1 MVNRRSRGY
10 KRKVTASTAQRLILR
25 GGRSAAL
32 GFLIRF
38 GARLLFVFVAGR
50 LFGAALFGA
59 YAVAVA
65 VVELAVTVGG
75 AGLKRQIFKLLDE
88 EEGGRSP
95 PHILIDSGLLVVAA
109 SLACIAPVML
119 AMALL
124 PGTMV
129 ADNTEAA
136 LLLLAPMILGQAL
149 LDLVLAATR
158 WTHRMRYQVWAR
170 SVIEP
175 YAGVAAAILAW
186 AAGWSQA
193 GLILGYWAGT
203 LAALAYA
210 LAGARRCLGP
220 FRLGQYRF
228 APARIAHIVRQTA
241 LPTLSDFTNALAGR
255 LDLYLVG
262 LFLGEAPAG
271 IYGMAQQLRTP
282 IRQVR
287 QSFDGLLTPIVSRTL
302 KHGGAAQTGRAT
314 ASASRLILAIEL
326 PFLVALAVLGAPLLR
341 AIGPEFVAGYW
352 AMLLL
357 AAAESIQGAFG
368 VSDLIFLYRRP
379 QMVIVIT
386 LVSASVNLVAGW
398 LLIAAYGVTGGA
410 LAALLAVAAAAIA
423 RRALLRALFA
433 VAVPLRYVAAPL
445 SAAAADLGI
454 ALIVLALPLE
464 DHALRLGLAAAFG
477 LAAYGAVLKGALWAT
492 GQSLSLSHFV
502 AEDPKAAAPGQSSQM
517 DPVPISLPPGPA

>member
-1 MVNRRSRGY
+1 M
-10 KRKVTASTAQRLILR
+10 TASTAQRLILR

-38 GARLLFVFVAGR
+38 GARLLFVLVAGR

-88 EEGGRSP
+88 EQGGRTP
-95 PHILIDSGLLVVAA
+95 PHILIDAAILVFAA
-109 SLACIAPVML
+109 SLVCVAPVML
-119 AMALL
+119 AMAIL

-129 ADNTEAA
+129 ADNTETA

-149 LDLVLAATR
+149 LDLLLAATR

-186 AAGWSQA
+186 ALGWRET

-203 LAALAYA
+203 MAALVYA
-210 LAGARRCLGP
+210 LAGARACLGP
-220 FRLGQYRF
+220 FRLFAWRF
-228 APARIAHIVRQTA
+228 APARIAAIVRATA

-271 IYGMAQQLRTP
+271 IYGMAQQVRTP

-302 KHGGAAQTGRAT
+302 SHGGPARTGRAT
-314 ASASRLILAIEL
+314 ASASRLILAIQL
-326 PFLVALAVLGAPLLR
+326 PALVGLAVLGEPLLR

-368 VSDLIFLYRRP
+368 VSDLIFFYRRP
-379 QMVIVIT
+379 QLVIFIT
-386 LVSASVNLVAGW
+386 LVSASLNVVAGW
-398 LLIAAYGVTGGA
+398 LLIARYGVAGGA
-410 LAALLAVAAAAIA
+410 LAALIAVAGAALA
-423 RRALLRALFA
+423 RRALLRGVFG
-433 VAVPLRYVAAPL
+433 VAVPLRYVAAPF
-445 SAAAADLGI
+445 SAAAADLGV

-464 DHALRLGLAAAFG
+464 SAALRLSLAFLLGLAAYA
-477 LAAYGAVLKGALWAT
+477 AVLKGALWAT
-492 GQSLSLSHFV
+492 GQSLSLTHFV
-502 AEDPKAAAPGQSSQM
+502 VEPQA
-517 DPVPISLPPGPA
+517 

>member
-1 MVNRRSRGY
+1 MVFRRRRGY
-10 KRKVTASTAQRLILR
+10 KRKVTASSAQRLILR

-38 GARLLFVFVAGR
+38 GARLLFVVVAGR

-88 EEGGRSP
+88 EQAGRTP
-95 PHILIDSGLLVVAA
+95 PHILIDAAILVLAA
-109 SLACIAPVML
+109 SLVCIAPIML
-119 AMALL
+119 AMAIL

-129 ADNTEAA
+129 ADHTETA
-136 LLLLAPMILGQAL
+136 LLLLAPMILGQSL
-149 LDLVLAATR
+149 LDLFLAATR

-175 YAGVAAAILAW
+175 YAGVAAATLAW
-186 AAGWSQA
+186 ALGWRET

-203 LAALAYA
+203 MAALAYA
-210 LAGARRCLGP
+210 LAGVRACLGP
-220 FRLGQYRF
+220 FRLAAWRF
-228 APARIAHIVRQTA
+228 APARIAAIVRETA

-262 LFLGEAPAG
+262 LILGEAPAG
-271 IYGMAQQLRTP
+271 IYGMAQQVRTP

-302 KHGGAAQTGRAT
+302 THGGPARTGLAT
-314 ASASRLILAIEL
+314 ASASRLILAIQL
-326 PFLVALAVLGAPLLR
+326 PFLVALAVLGVPLLG

-357 AAAESIQGAFG
+357 ASAESIQGAFG
-368 VSDLIFLYRRP
+368 VSDLIFFYRRP
-379 QMVIVIT
+379 QMVILIT
-386 LVSASVNLVAGW
+386 LVSASVNVVAGW
-398 LLIAAYGVTGGA
+398 LLIARFGVTGGA
-410 LAALLAVAAAAIA
+410 LAALLAATGAAIA
-423 RRALLRALFA
+423 RQALLRALFGIA
-433 VAVPLRYVAAPL
+433 LPLRYVAAPL
-445 SAAAADLGI
+445 SAAAANLGV
-454 ALIVLALPLE
+454 ALIVIALPLE
-464 DHALRLGLAAAFG
+464 DEALRLGLAAFFG
-477 LAAYGAVLKGALWAT
+477 FAAYLAVLKGALWAT
-492 GQSLSLSHFV
+492 GESLALTHFV
-502 AEDPKAAAPGQSSQM
+502 VEAAPT
-517 DPVPISLPPGPA
+517 DDRI